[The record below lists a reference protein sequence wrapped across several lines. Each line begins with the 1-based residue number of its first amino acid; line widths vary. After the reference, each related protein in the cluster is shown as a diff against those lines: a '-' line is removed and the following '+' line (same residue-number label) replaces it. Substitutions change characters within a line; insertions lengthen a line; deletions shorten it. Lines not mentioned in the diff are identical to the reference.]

1 MRRGAHLTWRRL
13 LGLLIVTA
21 FAGVVWWSSGTIRS
35 ALAQDPASETL
46 EEPAGTAPAGTPS
59 GTSGTAQKEQTLLA
73 RMFSGGFLGICIVL
87 LILLMSI
94 VAVAFIVEHSM
105 TIRRNALMPEH
116 VMLELEDLIAQGRVD
131 EAIEYCQLPE
141 NYSLASNCVLAGL
154 ERYKNSPD
162 FGFAEYRSAV
172 EEEGENQTGK
182 LYRKTEVL
190 GVIGAIAP
198 MLGLTGTV
206 LGMIIAFDKIAST
219 GGLAKP
225 EDLAGGIGTALFTTL
240 LGLFVAIPAMI
251 AFSFFRNRIDSTVA
265 ESGKRIERIMAPL
278 GRKK

>member
-1 MRRGAHLTWRRL
+1 MRRSAHLSWRRL
-13 LGLLIVTA
+13 LGLLVVTA

-35 ALAQDPASETL
+35 AFAQEAGVETL
-46 EEPAGTAPAGTPS
+46 EEPAAPAPAPAGAS
-59 GTSGTAQKEQTLLA
+59 GAAQKEQTLLA

-105 TIRRNALMPEH
+105 TIRRSALMPEH
-116 VMLELEDLIAQGRVD
+116 VMLELEDLITQGRVD

-154 ERYKNSPD
+154 ERYKTSE

-190 GVIGAIAP
+190 GVIGAVAP

-219 GGLAKP
+219 GGQAKP

-265 ESGKRIERIMAPL
+265 ESGKRIERMMAPL